1 MPRDTVA
8 SCVTEDSTPDAW
20 RARGRGG
27 ELLDLGH
34 HASLDAWPVRDGW
47 CFPGWDDMSAHP
59 GLVPSRIGWCD
70 LSSV

>member
-1 MPRDTVA
+1 M
-8 SCVTEDSTPDAW
+8 
-20 RARGRGG
+20 
-27 ELLDLGH
+27 
-34 HASLDAWPVRDGW
+34 DAWPVRDGW